1 MSVELRLDS
10 SASADYCVLVHH
22 AYVGRVQR
30 ALGGSVA
37 GNLEPS
43 HLYDAIIGSC
53 SPASLMA
60 MGRKEISRALF
71 VPHAATTF
79 DEAIAAICSALPG
92 VAALATAADPAAT
105 LSRLPL
111 LRIDT
116 VPKAGF
122 GDATSAAMLAAAA
135 AGGGGGGDALELTRS
150 ASKAVL
156 VVNLV
161 RVTDADFRWGIV
173 DARAAQAFGQ
183 QLNHHAAKE
192 AQVQSMEEDN
202 EPVHGAVTGAVTGAV
217 INAPVSRAFWKLQQ
231 LIVEHLAAPGSFGQ
245 QHGKWWDAVV
255 AARGCGLDL
264 GSSPGGWTQAL
275 RGGGPGTLSPS
286 GLAATPRCLSFDK
299 GPMASRVLRL
309 GGVTHAALDFTCL
322 EAAQAIATAG
332 PFSCVVCDANA
343 FNPPGCVEDGLE
355 TIISILSHAAAARGC
370 GVQELLTSPCCFV
383 LTLKFAYKSESS
395 VGRNLALFL
404 KGGDATGCDVAGREG
419 VQPKLGVQAK
429 LRRLAGLAEG
439 DADIDYFVTHLMANG
454 EAERTLCANIG
465 TSSLG
470 ARDASY

>member
-1 MSVELRLDS
+1 MPASSAFCFDS
-10 SASADYCVLVHH
+10 SASKDYCVLVNH
-22 AYVGRVQR
+22 AYVDRVQR

-37 GNLEPS
+37 GDLEPTQPHGS
-43 HLYDAIIGSC
+43 RYLATIGSS

-60 MGRKEISRALF
+60 MGRKEVSRALC

-79 DEAIAAICSALPG
+79 DEAVAAIC
-92 VAALATAADPAAT
+92 AAICVGADPAAT
-105 LSRLPL
+105 LGRPPL

-116 VPKAGF
+116 VPKVGF
-122 GDATSAAMLAAAA
+122 GDVTSAAMLAAAA
-135 AGGGGGGDALELTRS
+135 AGGDGGGDALELTRS

-161 RVTDADFRWGIV
+161 RVTDVDFRWGIV
-173 DARAAQAFGQ
+173 DARAAQVLGE

-192 AQVQSMEEDN
+192 AQVQRMEEDN
-202 EPVHGAVTGAVTGAV
+202 EPTDGAGTGAVLSAAAGV
-217 INAPVSRAFWKLQQ
+217 SNAPVSRAFWKLQQ

-309 GGVTHAALDFTCL
+309 GGVTHAALDFTSL
-322 EAAQAIATAG
+322 EAAQAIK
-332 PFSCVVCDANA
+332 P
-343 FNPPGCVEDGLE
+343 
-355 TIISILSHAAAARGC
+355 
-370 GVQELLTSPCCFV
+370 
-383 LTLKFAYKSESS
+383 
-395 VGRNLALFL
+395 
-404 KGGDATGCDVAGREG
+404 
-419 VQPKLGVQAK
+419 
-429 LRRLAGLAEG
+429 
-439 DADIDYFVTHLMANG
+439 
-454 EAERTLCANIG
+454 
-465 TSSLG
+465 
-470 ARDASY
+470 

>member
-1 MSVELRLDS
+1 
-10 SASADYCVLVHH
+10 
-22 AYVGRVQR
+22 
-30 ALGGSVA
+30 
-37 GNLEPS
+37 
-43 HLYDAIIGSC
+43 
-53 SPASLMA
+53 MA
-60 MGRKEISRALF
+60 AQF
-71 VPHAATTF
+71 
-79 DEAIAAICSALPG
+79 
-92 VAALATAADPAAT
+92 AAT
-105 LSRLPL
+105 LGRLPL

-135 AGGGGGGDALELTRS
+135 AGGLGSGGDALELTRS

-161 RVTDADFRWGIV
+161 RVTDADFRWGLV
-173 DARAAQAFGQ
+173 DARAAQELGQ

-202 EPVHGAVTGAVTGAV
+202 EAAPPDTAEQQVEPAFWMTPVLELFAKLTGGAFCVPLPSTASDAALTGVKVCGTEGTLAALALAAPADGEAGTGAVPAAPGM

-245 QHGKWWDAVV
+245 QHGKWWAAVV

-286 GLAATPRCLSFDK
+286 GLAATTRCLSLDK

-309 GGVTHAALDFTCL
+309 GGVTHAALDFTSL
-322 EAAQAIATAG
+322 EAAQAIAAAG
-332 PFSCVVCDANA
+332 PFSCVVCDANCVE
-343 FNPPGCVEDGLE
+343 PPGCEKDGLE
-355 TIISILSHAAAARGC
+355 TIVSILSHAAATRGC
-370 GVQELLTSPCCFV
+370 GIQELLTSPCCFV
-383 LTLKFAYKSESS
+383 LTLKFAYKSASS
-395 VGRNLALFL
+395 VNRNLALFL
-404 KGGDATGCDVAGREG
+404 KGDAAAGREG
-419 VQPKLGVQAK
+419 MQPKLRQ
-429 LRRLAGLAEG
+429 LAGLAEG
-439 DADIDYFVTHLMANG
+439 DADIEYFVTHLMANG

-465 TSSLG
+465 TSSLRDVG
-470 ARDASY
+470 ASC